1 MIGKAKPIFNV
12 DEAMIL
18 MLYQRETRAATI
30 ANLEEIQ
37 KLLTDEEKELYQMT
51 GSVIGILRGLS
62 DEDFLQLELL
72 SESPL

>member
-1 MIGKAKPIFNV
+1 MIGKAKPIFNT

-18 MLYQRETRAATI
+18 MLYQRDTRAATI

-51 GSVIGILRGLS
+51 GSVIGILKGLS

>member
-1 MIGKAKPIFNV
+1 MIGKENPIFNT
-12 DEAMIL
+12 DEAVIL
-18 MLYQRETRAATI
+18 LLYQRATRTATI

-51 GSVIGILRGLS
+51 GSVIGILKGLS
-62 DEDFLQLELL
+62 DEDFLNLELL

>member
-1 MIGKAKPIFNV
+1 MIGKAKPIFNA
-12 DEAMIL
+12 DEAMVL
-18 MLYQRETRAATI
+18 MLYQRDTRSATI
-30 ANLEEIQ
+30 ANLQEIQ

-51 GSVIGILRGLS
+51 GSVIGILNGLS

>member
-1 MIGKAKPIFNV
+1 MIGKGKPIFNT
-12 DEAMIL
+12 DEAVIL
-18 MLYQRETRAATI
+18 LLYQRATRTATI

-51 GSVIGILRGLS
+51 GSVIGILKGLS
-62 DEDFLQLELL
+62 DEDFLNLELL

>member
-1 MIGKAKPIFNV
+1 MIGKEKPIFNA

-30 ANLEEIQ
+30 SNLEEIQ

-51 GSVIGILRGLS
+51 GSVIGILKGLS